1 MYLNIIQL
9 AESFGVEESVV
20 AGWVRNEGL
29 PVIEDRSRLLFDRNQ
44 VVDWAAARG
53 LAAKA
58 GFLAAAKTAGAARRL
73 EPLLRAGGIWRDV
86 PAANVR
92 SVFETIVN
100 KLPGAT
106 PPVRQLLAQRLR
118 LPEGISWAAVGG
130 GLALPHL
137 RTPVALGRDAGT
149 FAILILR
156 DALTLNEP
164 APDEVPITRLLFFVA
179 PSPRAHLEL
188 IGQLSS
194 ALVRGGLRQ
203 PVVDGATD
211 DAIFAALAVAEDNCR
226 KARRADGHD
235 ARHLASDCAGRFV
248 ARIADGLAFAAHV
261 AGRDTRRDFRHF
273 HRRCVDFAD
282 GRDVELAARFCA
294 RRRAGSF
301 AA

>member
-20 AGWVRNEGL
+20 ESWVRNEGL
-29 PVIEDRSRLLFDRNQ
+29 PVIEDRNRLLFDRNQ
-44 VVDWAAARG
+44 VVNWAADRG

-58 GFLAAAKTAGAARRL
+58 GFLAAGPANAAARRL

-86 PAANVR
+86 PAATVRNVL
-92 SVFETIVN
+92 ETIVA

-164 APDEVPITRLLFFVA
+164 APDDVPITRLLFFVA

-188 IGQLSS
+188 LGQLSG
-194 ALVRGGLRQ
+194 ALLRGGLRQ
-203 PVVDGATD
+203 PVVEGATD
-211 DAIFAALAVAEDNCR
+211 EVIFAALAAAEAN
-226 KARRADGHD
+226 
-235 ARHLASDCAGRFV
+235 
-248 ARIADGLAFAAHV
+248 AAQ
-261 AGRDTRRDFRHF
+261 GK
-273 HRRCVDFAD
+273 
-282 GRDVELAARFCA
+282 ENQQ
-294 RRRAGSF
+294 S
-301 AA
+301 

>member
-20 AGWVRNEGL
+20 EGWVRNEGL

-58 GFLAAAKTAGAARRL
+58 GFLAAAKTVGGARRL
-73 EPLLRAGGIWRDV
+73 EPLLRAGGIWRNV
-86 PAANVR
+86 ASANVR
-92 SVFETIVN
+92 SVMEQIIG

-137 RTPVALGRDAGT
+137 RTPVALGREAGT
-149 FAILILR
+149 FAILFLN
-156 DALTLNEP
+156 DALALHEP
-164 APDEVPITRLLFFVA
+164 APDALPITRLLFFVA

-188 IGQLSS
+188 LGLLSS
-194 ALVRGGLRQ
+194 ALERGGLRA
-203 PVVDGATD
+203 PVMDAAPD
-211 DAIFAALAVAEDNCR
+211 EAIFAALIAAE
-226 KARRADGHD
+226 ASMPQGPESRRP
-235 ARHLASDCAGRFV
+235 
-248 ARIADGLAFAAHV
+248 
-261 AGRDTRRDFRHF
+261 
-273 HRRCVDFAD
+273 
-282 GRDVELAARFCA
+282 
-294 RRRAGSF
+294 
-301 AA
+301 